1 MKLKIQEDNYMKIVI
16 INGDEKVIDVAWTA
30 GFTSLSVFNRFFK
43 KQMGQTPSEYRKN
56 QSKPSI
62 N

>member
-1 MKLKIQEDNYMKIVI
+1 MKIVI
-16 INGDEKVIDVAWTA
+16 INGDEKVIDVACAA

>member
-1 MKLKIQEDNYMKIVI
+1 MKIVI
-16 INGDEKVIDVAWTA
+16 INGDEKVIDVACAA
-30 GFTSLSVFNRFFK
+30 GFTSLSAFNRFFK

>member
-1 MKLKIQEDNYMKIVI
+1 MKLKIQEDNYMKVVI
-16 INGDEKVIDVAWTA
+16 INGDEKVIDVACAA
-30 GFTSLSVFNRFFK
+30 GFTSLSAFNRFFK

>member
-16 INGDEKVIDVAWTA
+16 INGDEKVIDVAWAA